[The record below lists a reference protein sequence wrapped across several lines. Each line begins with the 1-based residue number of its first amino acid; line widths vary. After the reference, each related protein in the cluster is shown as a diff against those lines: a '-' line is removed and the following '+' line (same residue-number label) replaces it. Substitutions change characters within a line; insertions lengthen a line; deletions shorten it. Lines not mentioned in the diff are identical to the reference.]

1 MHHFRQYAAAA
12 FGLGIFLAA
21 GATPAA
27 AEGID
32 AAVLACPG
40 ASCHGT
46 DGRAPGV
53 IPSIAGRPEAVLKA
67 QLTAFKN
74 APPPGTTVMNR
85 LIKGHSDEQI
95 DALAKYFAQI
105 KPAPTAAATAKGKK

>member
-1 MHHFRQYAAAA
+1 MHYFRQYAGAA

-21 GATPAA
+21 GAAPAA

-32 AAVLACPG
+32 AAVLAGPC

-46 DGRAPGV
+46 DGRSPGV

-105 KPAPTAAATAKGKK
+105 KPAPTATAKGKK